1 MMLNEDRS
9 IVLISNVP
17 QVSSEIGA
25 TLRAMPKVRFEERN
39 ATLSE
44 MNGSAVKLAAQNDI
58 VIFKTDISAE
68 NDIIAVKALREQ
80 AGKSSIIFALSE
92 ETVSL
97 ADARKLT
104 QAGVN
109 EVLPLPLAPHELRQQ
124 IEHWTRVNVV
134 PNLPAHYS
142 GVVHQGKII
151 TIAQSRGGIGA
162 TTLAINLADQLMA
175 KTGMFKRLPQ
185 FKVALVDLDLQF
197 GTIASSLDIE
207 PSDALYKMAIEG
219 EMPDKVFIE
228 QSLVQHIS
236 GLSVLAAPAKY
247 APIEALRG
255 EQIGRLLDLLRADH
269 ELVVV
274 NLPRALVEWMEAV
287 LERTDRLI
295 LLTDS
300 SVPSIR
306 QARRLIDVFTA
317 EHLALQIEVVVG
329 HEKKP
334 MIKARHHIEASK
346 VLERPFRHW
355 LPFDPRAARDA
366 SDRGVLLSIAAKRS
380 PILKAIK
387 SLAKATLSALAA
399 PAAQSS
405 VVKKQ
410 G

>member
-1 MMLNEDRS
+1 M
-9 IVLISNVP
+9 
-17 QVSSEIGA
+17 
-25 TLRAMPKVRFEERN
+25 T
-39 ATLSE
+39 
-44 MNGSAVKLAAQNDI
+44 
-58 VIFKTDISAE
+58 
-68 NDIIAVKALREQ
+68 
-80 AGKSSIIFALSE
+80 
-92 ETVSL
+92 
-97 ADARKLT
+97 
-104 QAGVN
+104 
-109 EVLPLPLAPHELRQQ
+109 
-124 IEHWTRVNVV
+124 
-134 PNLPAHYS
+134 
-142 GVVHQGKII
+142 
-151 TIAQSRGGIGA
+151 
-162 TTLAINLADQLMA
+162 
-175 KTGMFKRLPQ
+175 KTGMFNKLPQ

-219 EMPDKVFIE
+219 EMPDSVFIE
-228 QSLVQHIS
+228 QSVARHIS
-236 GLSVLAAPAKY
+236 GLSVLPAPAKY
-247 APIEALRG
+247 TPIEALRG
-255 EQIGRLLDLLRADH
+255 EQIARLLDLLRADH
-269 ELVVV
+269 DFVVV

-317 EHLALQIEVVVG
+317 EHLTLPIEVVVG

-334 MIKARHHIEASK
+334 MIKARHHIEASN

-355 LPFDPRAARDA
+355 LPFDPKSARSA

-387 SLAKATLSALAA
+387 LLAKSTLSALAA

-405 VVKKQ
+405 AVKHQ